1 MFISKKYFEYIDN
14 NNKIMFYD
22 DKKFIILL
30 TIPFDEIKNY
40 VQQDNEEY
48 NWKNIKPLFEKIFED
63 IYKTDTKN
71 FFYKYNLLK
80 LYFVYYTN
88 YLEFKNH
95 EDNLN
100 IDIDNF
106 NDKIKYS
113 EDIIL
118 KILNISDNITINKI
132 IKKLNPF
139 NININIDNPTNFI
152 KTCKQY
158 EKIQLVDFDNYK
170 KILNLIIYRY
180 LLVKNSKFN
189 NYNDFYMKFL
199 YKKDY
204 HDEKFLNINHFVKMI
219 PQLKSII
226 DLKKNSIIKNNFKIN
241 YIDIVRYF
249 IKINNNNY
257 SIEEISDNSFILL
270 NNKIGKI
277 IFEKSDDDSNE
288 FYTFQYKLDVFYFN
302 SNEELKDYNFIK
314 KSKNLFKI
322 KYEDNIINNL
332 SSLLNIFYILTKA
345 FKLLNYQV
353 SDLYEFMFI
362 NNIDNFYYLTFY
374 NFFNYINNYITF
386 NDSVQKFL
394 IDLIKYLYIYSYYD
408 YYFYNN
414 EDLMNTIIENKQSK
428 NEIFIDFCSSIKKL
442 FKLPN
447 ELLSYPPFIKNY
459 IFDNILYYNYDEP
472 NYLKFYD
479 LIVAIKNVFIY
490 DDLHINKF
498 YSFDILTLINNLIKL
513 DEDDTNFDKKNL
525 IYKSTKSITDNI
537 DIKNFNTF
545 VELNIENSENYQL
558 DTEV

>member
-1 MFISKKYFEYIDN
+1 MYYN
-14 NNKIMFYD
+14 

-30 TIPFDEIKNY
+30 TTPFDEIKNVINQY
-40 VQQDNEEY
+40 EEEY
-48 NWKNIKPLFEKIFED
+48 KWNNIKPLFEKILED
-63 IYKTDTKN
+63 IYITDTKS

-80 LYFVYYTN
+80 LYFIYYTN
-88 YLEFKNH
+88 FLEFINH
-95 EDNLN
+95 QDNLN

-106 NDKIKYS
+106 SNKIKYS
-113 EDIIL
+113 EEIII
-118 KILNISDNITINKI
+118 KILNISDNIIINKI

-139 NININIDNPTNFI
+139 NINKNIDNPANFI

-180 LLVKNSKFN
+180 LLVKNSKYN

-199 YKKDY
+199 YQKDY
-204 HDEKFLNINHFVKMI
+204 HDDRFININHFIKLI

-226 DLKKNSIIKNNFKIN
+226 EFKTTSVIKNNFKIN

-249 IKINNNNY
+249 IKINNNDYN
-257 SIEEISDNSFILL
+257 IEEITNNSFVLT
-270 NNKIGKI
+270 NKKIGKI
-277 IFEKSDDDSNE
+277 LFEKSRENE
-288 FYTFQYKLDVFYFN
+288 LYTFQHKMDVFYFN
-302 SNEELKDYNFIK
+302 SIDDELKDYNFIK

-345 FKLLNYQV
+345 FKLFDYNV
-353 SDLYEFMFI
+353 SDLYEFIYI
-362 NNIDNFYYLTFY
+362 NNINNFYYQTFY
-374 NFFNYINNYITF
+374 NFLYYINIRIPF
-386 NDSVQKFL
+386 NDSIQKFL

-414 EDLMNTIIENKQSK
+414 EDLMNTIIENKESK
-428 NEIFIDFCSSIKKL
+428 NEIFLEFCSSIKKL

-479 LIVAIKNVFIY
+479 LLMAVKNVFGYNDFSVNI
-490 DDLHINKF
+490 F
-498 YSFDILTLINNLIKL
+498 SPFDILTLIENFIKFNNNDNNNTKNK
-513 DEDDTNFDKKNL
+513 DT
-525 IYKSTKSITDNI
+525 YKSNTENI
-537 DIKNFNTF
+537 DVKTLNTF
-545 VELNIENSENYQL
+545 IELNIENSENYQL
-558 DTEV
+558 DTECV

>member
-1 MFISKKYFEYIDN
+1 MYYN
-14 NNKIMFYD
+14 

-30 TIPFDEIKNY
+30 TIPFDEIKNNLE
-40 VQQDNEEY
+40 QDDEY
-48 NWKNIKPLFEKIFED
+48 KWENIKPLFENMYED
-63 IYKTDTKN
+63 IYTTDTKS

-88 YLEFKNH
+88 YLEFTNH
-95 EDNLN
+95 KDNLN
-100 IDIDNF
+100 LDIDNF
-106 NDKIKYS
+106 SDKIKYS
-113 EDIIL
+113 EEIVD

-139 NININIDNPTNFI
+139 NINKKIDNPTNFI
-152 KTCKQY
+152 KTCRQY
-158 EKIQLVDFDNYK
+158 EKIQLFNFDNYK

-180 LLVKNSKFN
+180 LLVKNSKFKI
-189 NYNDFYMKFL
+189 YNDFFMKNI
-199 YKKDY
+199 YKKEDY
-204 HDEKFLNINHFVKMI
+204 QDDKFINIDHFVKMI

-226 DLKKNSIIKNNFKIN
+226 DLKTNSTLKNNFKIN

-249 IKINNNNY
+249 IKINNNDY
-257 SIEEISDNSFILL
+257 SIEEITDVSFILT
-270 NNKIGKI
+270 NKKIGKI
-277 IFEKSDDDSNE
+277 IFEKSKDDDANE

-302 SNEELKDYNFIK
+302 CNDNELKDFNFIK

-322 KYEDNIINNL
+322 KYEDNVINNL

-345 FKLLNYQV
+345 FKLLDYNV
-353 SDLYEFMFI
+353 SDLFEFMYI
-362 NNIDNFYYLTFY
+362 NNVNNFNYETFY
-374 NFFNYINNYITF
+374 NFLNYVNIHLPFSY
-386 NDSVQKFL
+386 SVQKFF

-414 EDLMNTIIENKQSK
+414 EELMNTIINNKESK
-428 NEIFIDFCSSIKKL
+428 NEIFLEFCSSIKKL

-479 LIVAIKNVFIY
+479 LLMAVKNIFGI
-490 DDLHINKF
+490 DDFPINNF
-498 YSFDILTLINNLIKL
+498 SSFDILSIINNLIKINNN
-513 DEDDTNFDKKNL
+513 D
-525 IYKSTKSITDNI
+525 DNI
-537 DIKNFNTF
+537 VINKKKDTCKSVTENFNINNLNTF

-558 DTEV
+558 DTEM

>member
-1 MFISKKYFEYIDN
+1 MYY
-14 NNKIMFYD
+14 Y

-30 TIPFDEIKNY
+30 TTPFDEIKNVINQY
-40 VQQDNEEY
+40 EEEY
-48 NWKNIKPLFEKIFED
+48 KWNNIKPLFEKILED
-63 IYKTDTKN
+63 IYITDTKS

-80 LYFVYYTN
+80 LYFIYYTN
-88 YLEFKNH
+88 FLEFINH
-95 EDNLN
+95 QDNLN

-106 NDKIKYS
+106 SNKIKYS
-113 EDIIL
+113 EEIII
-118 KILNISDNITINKI
+118 KILNISDNIIINKI

-139 NININIDNPTNFI
+139 NINKNIDNPANFI

-180 LLVKNSKFN
+180 LLVKNSKYN

-199 YKKDY
+199 YQKDY
-204 HDEKFLNINHFVKMI
+204 HDDRFININHFIKLI

-226 DLKKNSIIKNNFKIN
+226 EFKTTSVIKNNFKIN

-249 IKINNNNY
+249 IKINNNDYN
-257 SIEEISDNSFILL
+257 IEEITNNSFVLT
-270 NNKIGKI
+270 NKKIGKI
-277 IFEKSDDDSNE
+277 LFEKSRENE
-288 FYTFQYKLDVFYFN
+288 LYTFQHKMDVFYFN
-302 SNEELKDYNFIK
+302 SIDDELKDYNFIK

-345 FKLLNYQV
+345 FKLFDYNV
-353 SDLYEFMFI
+353 SDLYEFIYI
-362 NNIDNFYYLTFY
+362 NNINNFYYQTFY
-374 NFFNYINNYITF
+374 NFLYYINIRIPF
-386 NDSVQKFL
+386 NDSIQKFL

-414 EDLMNTIIENKQSK
+414 EDLMNTIIENKESK
-428 NEIFIDFCSSIKKL
+428 NEIFLEFCSSIKKL

-479 LIVAIKNVFIY
+479 LLMAVKNVFGYNDFSVNI
-490 DDLHINKF
+490 F
-498 YSFDILTLINNLIKL
+498 SPFDILTLIENFIKFNNNDNNNTKNK
-513 DEDDTNFDKKNL
+513 DT
-525 IYKSTKSITDNI
+525 YKSNTENI
-537 DIKNFNTF
+537 DVKTLNTF
-545 VELNIENSENYQL
+545 IELNIENSENYQL
-558 DTEV
+558 DTECV

>member
-1 MFISKKYFEYIDN
+1 MYYN
-14 NNKIMFYD
+14 

-30 TIPFDEIKNY
+30 TIPFDEIKNNLE
-40 VQQDNEEY
+40 QDDEY
-48 NWKNIKPLFEKIFED
+48 KWENIKPLFEKMYED
-63 IYKTDTKN
+63 IYTTDTKS

-88 YLEFKNH
+88 YLEFTNH
-95 EDNLN
+95 KDNLN
-100 IDIDNF
+100 LDIDNF
-106 NDKIKYS
+106 SDKIKYS
-113 EDIIL
+113 EEIVL

-139 NININIDNPTNFI
+139 NINKKIDNPTNFI

-158 EKIQLVDFDNYK
+158 EKIQLFNFDNYK

-180 LLVKNSKFN
+180 LLVKNSKFR
-189 NYNDFYMKFL
+189 NYNDFFMKNI
-199 YKKDY
+199 YKKEDY
-204 HDEKFLNINHFVKMI
+204 QDDKFINIDHFVKMI

-226 DLKKNSIIKNNFKIN
+226 DLKTNSTLKNNFKIN

-249 IKINNNNY
+249 IKINNNDY
-257 SIEEISDNSFILL
+257 SIEEITDSSFILT
-270 NNKIGKI
+270 NKKIGKI
-277 IFEKSDDDSNE
+277 IFEKSKDDDANE

-302 SNEELKDYNFIK
+302 CNDNELKDFNFIK

-322 KYEDNIINNL
+322 KYEDNVINNL

-345 FKLLNYQV
+345 FKLLDYNV
-353 SDLYEFMFI
+353 SDLFEFMYI
-362 NNIDNFYYLTFY
+362 NNINNFNYQTFY
-374 NFFNYINNYITF
+374 NFFNYVNIHLPF
-386 NDSVQKFL
+386 SDSVQKFF

-414 EDLMNTIIENKQSK
+414 EDLMNTIIDNRESK
-428 NEIFIDFCSSIKKL
+428 NEIFLEFCSSIKKL

-479 LIVAIKNVFIY
+479 LLMAIKNVFDN
-490 DDLHINKF
+490 DDFPINNF
-498 YSFDILTLINNLIKL
+498 SSLDILSLINNLIKINN
-513 DEDDTNFDKKNL
+513 DD
-525 IYKSTKSITDNI
+525 DNI
-537 DIKNFNTF
+537 VINKKKDTCKSNTENFNVNNLNTF
-545 VELNIENSENYQL
+545 IELNIENSENYQL
-558 DTEV
+558 DTEM

>member
-1 MFISKKYFEYIDN
+1 
-14 NNKIMFYD
+14 MFYD

-40 VQQDNEEY
+40 VQQENEEY

-189 NYNDFYMKFL
+189 NYNDFYIKFL

-204 HDEKFLNINHFVKMI
+204 HDENFLNINHFIKMI

-345 FKLLNYQV
+345 FKLLDYQV

-362 NNIDNFYYLTFY
+362 NNINNFYYLTFY

-414 EDLMNTIIENKQSK
+414 EDLMNTIIENKESK

-479 LIVAIKNVFIY
+479 LLMAIKNVFIY
-490 DDLHINKF
+490 DDLHLNKF
-498 YSFDILTLINNLIKL
+498 SSFDILTLINNLIKL
-513 DEDDTNFDKKNL
+513 DDNDTNFNKKNL
-525 IYKSTKSITDNI
+525 IYKSTKSISDNI
-537 DIKNFNTF
+537 DITNFNTF

-558 DTEV
+558 DTEI